1 MPWIG
6 FLVLLGLSIFF
17 AGQAIYESSIRARLH
32 KKEVLV
38 EGLITDINAAGR
50 GGQCHVIY
58 SYEYAGTTYTRE
70 QLVSQETAQSYR
82 DRPEESVAVSCLP
95 DHPSIARLTAG
106 PVYSRT
112 ILFAVA
118 SLIGALLFAY
128 VAFTSLG

>member
-38 EGLITDINAAGR
+38 EGLITDISAAGR
-50 GGQCHVIY
+50 SGQC
-58 SYEYAGTTYTRE
+58 
-70 QLVSQETAQSYR
+70 
-82 DRPEESVAVSCLP
+82 PEKSVTVSCLP

>member
-17 AGQAIYESSIRARLH
+17 AGQAIYESSIRARLR
-32 KKEVLV
+32 KKEVLI
-38 EGLITDINAAGR
+38 EGLITDISAAGR
-50 GGQCHVIY
+50 NGQCHVIY
-58 SYEYAGTTYTRE
+58 NYEYNGKAYTRE
-70 QLVSQETAQSYR
+70 QLVNQETAQSYR
-82 DRPEESVAVSCLP
+82 DRPEKSVTVSCLP

>member
-38 EGLITDINAAGR
+38 EGLITDISAAGR
-50 GGQCHVIY
+50 SGQCQ
-58 SYEYAGTTYTRE
+58 YAGTTYTRE
-70 QLVSQETAQSYR
+70 QLVNQETAQSYR
-82 DRPEESVAVSCLP
+82 DRPEKSVTVSCLP

>member
-17 AGQAIYESSIRARLH
+17 AGQAIYESSIRARLR
-32 KKEVLV
+32 KKEVLI

-50 GGQCHVIY
+50 SGQCHVIY
-58 SYEYAGTTYTRE
+58 SYEYNGKTYTGQ
-70 QLVSQETAQSYR
+70 QLVNQETAQSYH
-82 DRPEESVAVSCLP
+82 DLTEKSVTVSCLP
-95 DHPSIARLTAG
+95 EHPSIARLTTG
-106 PVYSRT
+106 PVYGRT

>member
-17 AGQAIYESSIRARLH
+17 AGQTIYESSIRARLR
-32 KKEVLV
+32 KKEVPV
-38 EGLITDINAAGR
+38 EGLITDISAAGR
-50 GGQCHVIY
+50 SGQCHVIY

-70 QLVSQETAQSYR
+70 QLVNQETAQSYR
-82 DRPEESVAVSCLP
+82 DRPEKSVTVSCLP